1 MIHAERGMFHMPIR
15 ERGEIDFR
23 DLRVLDALIREGSI
37 TGAAQALETTQ
48 PAISKLLRRLRARFD
63 DPLVVR
69 RGRGVQ
75 PTTRA
80 VEMSAQIRKLL
91 EMADGLQQQRLPF
104 DPEKSEKTF
113 SLLLTDVGMVRF
125 LPPLVA
131 RLADLAPNIKVR
143 ALPLDS
149 RHFALKLESGEA
161 DIALGAFPGAAG
173 HLRFQRLY
181 SDGYA
186 SVVRRGHPRAKV
198 ARSRRGFVGEQHI
211 LITASETGHA
221 AHLETQRVLTRAIAP
236 SNILLQVPSF
246 IAGAIVASQTD
257 GVATL
262 PANLA
267 ALVATP
273 LGMSVFRPPVS
284 LPRIEIAQYWH
295 ERSHRDPAHRW
306 LRSITLG
313 LFGDRG
319 QVSNAGRP

>member
-1 MIHAERGMFHMPIR
+1 MPKK
-15 ERGEIDFR
+15 EYGEVDFR

-48 PAISKLLRRLRARFD
+48 PAISKLLRRLRTRFD

-80 VEMSAQIRKLL
+80 MEMSAQIRKLL
-91 EMADGLQQQRLPF
+91 EMADSLRQQRTPF
-104 DPEKSEKTF
+104 DPGKSEKTF
-113 SLLLTDVGMVRF
+113 SLLVTDVGMVRF

-131 RLADLAPNIKVR
+131 RLADVAPNIKVR

-149 RHFALKLESGEA
+149 RHFAPKLESGEA
-161 DIALGAFPGAAG
+161 DLALGAFPGAAG
-173 HLRFQRLY
+173 HLRVQRLY

-186 SVVRRGHPRAKV
+186 SVVRRGHPRV
-198 ARSRRGFVGEQHI
+198 AAARTRRGFLGEQHV

-221 AHLETQRVLTRAIAP
+221 AHLETQRVLMRVIAP

-267 ALVATP
+267 TLVARP
-273 LGMSVFRPPVS
+273 LGMSVFKTPVS
-284 LPRIEIAQYWH
+284 LPRIEIGQYWH

-306 LRSITLG
+306 LRSITLD

-319 QVSNAGRP
+319 

>member
-1 MIHAERGMFHMPIR
+1 MFHMPKR
-15 ERGEIDFR
+15 EYGEIDFR

-48 PAISKLLRRLRARFD
+48 PAISKLLRRLRTRFD

-75 PTTRA
+75 PTARA

-91 EMADGLQQQRLPF
+91 EMADSLQQQRVPF
-104 DPEKSEKTF
+104 DPEKSAKTF
-113 SLLLTDVGMVRF
+113 SLLVTDVGMVRF

-131 RLADLAPNIKVR
+131 RLAGHAPNIKVR
-143 ALPLDS
+143 ALPFDS
-149 RHFALKLESGEA
+149 RHFALKLEFGEA
-161 DIALGAFPGAAG
+161 DLALGAFPGAAG
-173 HLRFQRLY
+173 HLRVQRLY

-186 SVVRRGHPRAKV
+186 SVVRRGHPRAAE
-198 ARSRRGFVGEQHI
+198 ARTRKGFLGEQHI

-221 AHLETQRVLTRAIAP
+221 AHLETQRVLTRVIAP

-246 IAGAIVASQTD
+246 IAGAIVTSQTD

-267 ALVATP
+267 TLVAEP
-273 LGMSVFRPPVS
+273 LGMSVFRTPVS

-306 LRSITLG
+306 LRSITLD

-319 QVSNAGRP
+319 

>member
-1 MIHAERGMFHMPIR
+1 MIHAEWGMFHMPKQEYR
-15 ERGEIDFR
+15 EIDFR

-48 PAISKLLRRLRARFD
+48 PAISKLLRRLRTRFD

-91 EMADGLQQQRLPF
+91 EMADSLDQQRLPF
-104 DPEKSEKTF
+104 DPGKSEKTF
-113 SLLLTDVGMVRF
+113 SLLVTDVGMVRF

-131 RLADLAPNIKVR
+131 RLADIARNIKVR
-143 ALPLDS
+143 ALPFDS

-161 DIALGAFPGAAG
+161 DLALGAFPGAAG
-173 HLRFQRLY
+173 HLRVQRLY

-186 SVVRRGHPRAKV
+186 SVVRRGHPRV
-198 ARSRRGFVGEQHI
+198 AEARTRKGFLGEQHI

-221 AHLETQRVLTRAIAP
+221 AHLETQRELTRAIAP

-267 ALVATP
+267 TLIASP
-273 LGMSVFRPPVS
+273 LGMSVFRTPVS

-306 LRSITLG
+306 LRSITLD
-313 LFGDRG
+313 LFGDR
-319 QVSNAGRP
+319 S

>member
-1 MIHAERGMFHMPIR
+1 MPIR
-15 ERGEIDFR
+15 ERQKLDFR

-48 PAISKLLRRLRARFD
+48 PAISKLLRRLRTRFD

-91 EMADGLQQQRLPF
+91 EMADSLQQQRLPF

-161 DIALGAFPGAAG
+161 DIALGAFPRAAG

-186 SVVRRGHPRAKV
+186 SVVRRGHPRAKE
-198 ARSRRGFVGEQHI
+198 ARSRRGFVDEQHI

-267 ALVATP
+267 ALVAAP
-273 LGMSVFRPPVS
+273 LGMSVFRTPVS

-306 LRSITLG
+306 LRSITLE
-313 LFGDRG
+313 LFGDRDRLPSRL
-319 QVSNAGRP
+319 SNLTRFDD

>member
-1 MIHAERGMFHMPIR
+1 MPIR
-15 ERGEIDFR
+15 ERQKLDFR

-48 PAISKLLRRLRARFD
+48 PAISKLLRRLRTRFD

-91 EMADGLQQQRLPF
+91 EMADSLQQQRLPF

-161 DIALGAFPGAAG
+161 DIALGAFPRAAG
-173 HLRFQRLY
+173 HLRFQRVY

-186 SVVRRGHPRAKV
+186 SVVRRGHPRAKE
-198 ARSRRGFVGEQHI
+198 ARSRRGFVDEQHI

-267 ALVATP
+267 ALVAAP
-273 LGMSVFRPPVS
+273 LGMSVFRTPVS

-306 LRSITLG
+306 LRSITLE
-313 LFGDRG
+313 LFGDRDRLPSRL
-319 QVSNAGRP
+319 SNLTRFDD